1 VSTALLTDLT
11 IFILALLVGIEVIGK
26 VPATLHTP
34 LMSATN
40 AIHGIVLVGAL
51 LIGLTAH
58 NAVGYVLAFVAA
70 FFAGANVVG
79 GYVVTGRMLKMFRRK
94 AVPEST
100 VPESTVPESTGPEG
114 VESLNGDKG
123 LKGLASKMGIGRTP
137 S

>member
-94 AVPEST
+94 AAPESAAPPQIT
-100 VPESTVPESTGPEG
+100 APQST
-114 VESLNGDKG
+114 ESLNGDRG
-123 LKGLASKMGIGRTP
+123 LKGLASKIGIGRTP

>member
-1 VSTALLTDLT
+1 MSTALLTDLT

-58 NAVGYVLAFVAA
+58 NAVGYVIAFIAA

-79 GYVVTGRMLKMFRRK
+79 GDVVTGRMLKMFRRK
-94 AVPEST
+94 PAQVPGQAGAQPELAAV
-100 VPESTVPESTGPEG
+100 
-114 VESLNGDKG
+114 NGHKG
-123 LKGLASKMGIGRTP
+123 LKGLVSRMNRTE

>member
-1 VSTALLTDLT
+1 MSTALLTDLT

-51 LIGLTAH
+51 LIGVTAH
-58 NAVGYVLAFVAA
+58 NAVGYVIAFIAA

-94 AVPEST
+94 PAQAQVQVPRQPELAAV
-100 VPESTVPESTGPEG
+100 
-114 VESLNGDKG
+114 NGHKG
-123 LKGLASKMGIGRTP
+123 LKGLVSRMSRTE